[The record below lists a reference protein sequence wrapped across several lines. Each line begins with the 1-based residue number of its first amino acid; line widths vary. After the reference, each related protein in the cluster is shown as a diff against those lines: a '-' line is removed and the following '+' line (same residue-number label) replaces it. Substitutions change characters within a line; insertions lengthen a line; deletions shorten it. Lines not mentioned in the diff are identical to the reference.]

1 MAINENVLKKWREVQ
16 SQYSHPVDSF
26 GSEIKPKETDKYK
39 MWEDLG
45 LYAYMKEEPAE

>member
-1 MAINENVLKKWREVQ
+1 MAISDNVLKQWKELQ

-26 GSEIKPKETDKYK
+26 GSEIKPAEKDKYK

-45 LYAYMKEEPAE
+45 LYAYLKK